1 MRYLSLFSGIEA
13 CTVAWEPLGW
23 EAVAFAEYEDFPKAV
38 LAHRFPNVPDLGDVT
53 KITEEHLKPLG
64 KIDVVVGGTP
74 CQNLSMAGNRK
85 GLKGEASSLFFEFVR
100 IFELARKHNEARY
113 LLWENVPGAFSTH
126 GGHDFRVVLEL
137 LAGGSFPV
145 PEDGWKNSGVALG
158 PNGLTEWRVLDAQYF
173 GVPQR
178 RRRIFALLD
187 TGAWWSRQPILFEQE
202 GLRGHIAKGG
212 VKGEGV
218 AGGAEGSVGESCICI
233 QGSVIGRKESNGP
246 QGSGLNVDKSFTLNA
261 TDHHAVCYENHA
273 NDSRVSRSE
282 GVSPALTGRMGTGG
296 GNVPFV
302 MDKSFTP
309 NSHGGYGEG
318 VGTLRSAGGDLGGG
332 SENLVVGTTPIFP
345 KKTGTLV
352 ARDAKGPGHHDT
364 LSRLVVEEGP
374 PIVMGSSQ
382 TNGSIAIDQS
392 PTLTT
397 MKERPLVALKEEVKS
412 VVRRL
417 TPIECERLQG
427 FPDNFTNIPWN
438 GKDISPDSRRYKALG
453 NSMAVPVMR
462 WIAERIQGAKPVVYD
477 EYAISIALL
486 PPLTEEDIELGQQSL
501 F

>member
-187 TGAWWSRQPILFEQE
+187 TGAWWSRQPFLFEQE
-202 GLRGHIAKGG
+202 GMSGHIAQSGDEREGTAEGIKGG
-212 VKGEGV
+212 
-218 AGGAEGSVGESCICI
+218 VGESCA
-233 QGSVIGRKESNGP
+233 VI
-246 QGSGLNVDKSFTLNA
+246 
-261 TDHHAVCYENHA
+261 YENHGC
-273 NDSRVSRSE
+273 DSRITRCDEVAPTL
-282 GVSPALTGRMGTGG
+282 GARMGTGG
-296 GNVPFV
+296 NNVPLV
-302 MDKSFTP
+302 M
-309 NSHGGYGEG
+309 
-318 VGTLRSAGGDLGGG
+318 
-332 SENLVVGTTPIFP
+332 
-345 KKTGTLV
+345 
-352 ARDAKGPGHHDT
+352 
-364 LSRLVVEEGP
+364 
-374 PIVMGSSQ
+374 SSGQ
-382 TNGSIAIDQS
+382 ANAEINKIC
-392 PTLTT
+392 PTLNCLH
-397 MKERPLVALKEEVKS
+397 EAPILVHCGQYEDMQDGRKGN
-412 VVRRL
+412 
-417 TPIECERLQG
+417 G
-427 FPDNFTNIPWN
+427 FC
-438 GKDISPDSRRYKALG
+438 S
-453 NSMAVPVMR
+453 
-462 WIAERIQGAKPVVYD
+462 
-477 EYAISIALL
+477 EY
-486 PPLTEEDIELGQQSL
+486 QR
-501 F
+501 